1 VSRRRKKGGSHWR
14 KRQST
19 DPYFQK
25 AKEEG
30 YRARSAYK
38 LIQIQ
43 RKFRILRKGQSIL
56 DLGAAPG
63 SWSQVASKIVG
74 DTGKV
79 IAVDLLPI
87 EPIPGVIALQG
98 DIAASETQ
106 AQMIEAAG
114 GQADVVLCDA
124 APNTSGIR
132 ERDHALSVTLAC
144 AAFDVAQRSLKAG
157 GHLVVKVFEGQD
169 LPQLIA
175 DLRRRFGLVK
185 PHYPQATRRESR
197 EIYLVCVG
205 FRALPEDRD
214 RDEPRSDTGTQRPT
228 TS

>member
-1 VSRRRKKGGSHWR
+1 MSKRRAKGGSHWR

-25 AKEEG
+25 AKTEG

-43 RKFRILRKGQSIL
+43 KKFRILRKGQSIL

-74 DTGKV
+74 RTGKV
-79 IAVDLLPI
+79 IAVDLKPI

-98 DIAASETQ
+98 DITASETQ
-106 AQMIEAAG
+106 VQMIEAAG
-114 GQADVVLCDA
+114 SQADVVLCDA

-132 ERDHALSVTLAC
+132 ERDHALSVELAY
-144 AAFDVAQRSLKAG
+144 AAFDVAQRSLKRD
-157 GHLVVKVFEGQD
+157 GHFVVKVFEGQD
-169 LPQLIA
+169 LPRLIA
-175 DLRRRFGLVK
+175 DLRGIFDLVK

-197 EIYLVCVG
+197 EIYLVCKG
-205 FRALPEDRD
+205 FKI
-214 RDEPRSDTGTQRPT
+214 
-228 TS
+228 